1 MKNEYNFRRKKK
13 NSSQNYKGFHNRNK
27 AFLNIRKNVFYKE
40 LKQYF
45 FEEKIEE
52 LIEDKD
58 FLEYKNGYII
68 RYFSNYRRKFKN
80 ENEKNFFGVPVSI
93 VSNVEIKVSN
103 KCQLKELENFKEI
116 FIKITSKTFDEIIK
130 KGLGNVDINTLSLKQ
145 CVDILKENKIFLYV
159 PPYFSE
165 YRRRKINDDY
175 ELNCYFSSVIRQ
187 NYLSYIKEK
196 AEKVFKITL
205 IFFEN
210 DVLKK
215 FYFNK
220 LNLFSFKISKL
231 GLIESEKTLENEID
245 NFLKE
250 LETKYF
256 EKAEI
261 KPLLETI

>member
-1 MKNEYNFRRKKK
+1 MSTILEERRKIVAKIIRDFITEIKPFLISGKMFSTK
-13 NSSQNYKGFHNRNK
+13 N
-27 AFLNIRKNVFYKE
+27 LNNI
-40 LKQYF
+40 F

-68 RYFSNYRRKFKN
+68 KYFSDYRRKFKS
-80 ENEKNFFGVPVSI
+80 EKEKNFFGVPVSI
-93 VSNVEIKVSN
+93 VSNVEIKVSK

-130 KGLGNVDINTLSLKQ
+130 KGLGNVNIDNLSLRQ
-145 CVDILKENKIFLYV
+145 CVEILKENEIFLYV
-159 PPYFSE
+159 PPYSSSE
-165 YRRRKINDDY
+165 YRRRKIRGDY
-175 ELNCYFSSVIRQ
+175 ELNCYFSNVINK
-187 NYLSYIKEK
+187 NYLFYIKEK
-196 AEKVFKITL
+196 AEKVFKIIL

-215 FYFNK
+215 FYFNQ
-220 LNLFSFKISKL
+220 LNLFSFKINKL
-231 GLIESEKTLENEID
+231 GLLENGKTLENEID

-256 EKAEI
+256 EKEEI

>member
-1 MKNEYNFRRKKK
+1 MSTILEERRKIVAKIIKDFITEIKPFLISGKMFSTK
-13 NSSQNYKGFHNRNK
+13 N
-27 AFLNIRKNVFYKE
+27 LNNI
-40 LKQYF
+40 F
-45 FEEKIEE
+45 FEEKIKE

-80 ENEKNFFGVPVSI
+80 ENEKKFFGVPVSI

-256 EKAEI
+256 EKEEI

>member
-1 MKNEYNFRRKKK
+1 MSTILEERRKIVAKIIRDFITEIKPFLMSGKMFSVK
-13 NSSQNYKGFHNRNK
+13 N
-27 AFLNIRKNVFYKE
+27 LNNI
-40 LKQYF
+40 F
-45 FEEKIEE
+45 FEEKIEK
-52 LIEDKD
+52 LIEDKN

-68 RYFSNYRRKFKN
+68 RNFSNYRRKFKN
-80 ENEKNFFGVPVSI
+80 EKEKNFFGVPISI
-93 VSNVEIKVSN
+93 VSNIEIKVSN

-130 KGLGNVDINTLSLKQ
+130 KGLGNVDINNLSLKQ

-159 PPYFSE
+159 PPSYFKN
-165 YRRRKINDDY
+165 RRRKITDDY
-175 ELNCYFSSVIRQ
+175 ELNCYFSSVIKR

-261 KPLLETI
+261 KPLLEII

>member
-1 MKNEYNFRRKKK
+1 MNTILEERRKIVAQIIRDFITEIKPFLMSGKMFSTK
-13 NSSQNYKGFHNRNK
+13 N
-27 AFLNIRKNVFYKE
+27 LNDIFFKE
-40 LKQYF
+40 NI
-45 FEEKIEE
+45 EK
-52 LIEDKD
+52 LIEDKN

-231 GLIESEKTLENEID
+231 GLLESEKTLENEID

>member
-1 MKNEYNFRRKKK
+1 MSTILEERRKIVAKIIKDFITEIKPFLISGKMFSTK
-13 NSSQNYKGFHNRNK
+13 N
-27 AFLNIRKNVFYKE
+27 LNNI
-40 LKQYF
+40 F

-80 ENEKNFFGVPVSI
+80 ENEKNFFGVLVSI

-116 FIKITSKTFDEIIK
+116 FIKITSKTFDKIIK

-175 ELNCYFSSVIRQ
+175 ELNCYFSSVIKR

-215 FYFNK
+215 FYFNQ
-220 LNLFSFKISKL
+220 LNLFSFKINKL
-231 GLIESEKTLENEID
+231 GLLENGKTLENEID

-256 EKAEI
+256 EKEEI

>member
-1 MKNEYNFRRKKK
+1 MSTILEERRKIVAKIIKDFITEIKPFLISGKMFSTK
-13 NSSQNYKGFHNRNK
+13 N
-27 AFLNIRKNVFYKE
+27 LNNI
-40 LKQYF
+40 F

-175 ELNCYFSSVIRQ
+175 ELNCYFSSVIRR

-256 EKAEI
+256 EKEEI

>member
-1 MKNEYNFRRKKK
+1 MSTILEERRKIVAKIIRDFITEIKPFLMSGKMFSVK
-13 NSSQNYKGFHNRNK
+13 N
-27 AFLNIRKNVFYKE
+27 LNNI
-40 LKQYF
+40 F
-45 FEEKIEE
+45 FEEKIEK
-52 LIEDKD
+52 LIEDKN

-68 RYFSNYRRKFKN
+68 RNFSNYRRKFKN
-80 ENEKNFFGVPVSI
+80 EKEKNFFGVPISI
-93 VSNVEIKVSN
+93 VSNIEIKVSN

-130 KGLGNVDINTLSLKQ
+130 KGLGNVDINNLSLKQ

-159 PPYFSE
+159 PPSYFE
-165 YRRRKINDDY
+165 NRRRKITDDY
-175 ELNCYFSSVIRQ
+175 ELNCYFSSVIKR

-220 LNLFSFKISKL
+220 LNLFSFKINKL

-261 KPLLETI
+261 KPLLEII

>member
-1 MKNEYNFRRKKK
+1 MSTILEERRKIVAKIIRDFITEIKPFLMSGKMFSAK
-13 NSSQNYKGFHNRNK
+13 N
-27 AFLNIRKNVFYKE
+27 LNNI
-40 LKQYF
+40 F
-45 FEEKIEE
+45 FEEKIEK
-52 LIEDKD
+52 LIEDKN

-68 RYFSNYRRKFKN
+68 RYFSNYRRKLKN

>member
-1 MKNEYNFRRKKK
+1 MSTILEERRKIVAKIIKDFITEIKPFLISGKMFSTK
-13 NSSQNYKGFHNRNK
+13 N
-27 AFLNIRKNVFYKE
+27 LNNI
-40 LKQYF
+40 F

-175 ELNCYFSSVIRQ
+175 ELNCYFSSVIKR

-215 FYFNK
+215 FYFNQ
-220 LNLFSFKISKL
+220 LNLFSFKINKL
-231 GLIESEKTLENEID
+231 GLLENGKTLENEID

-256 EKAEI
+256 EKEEI

>member
-1 MKNEYNFRRKKK
+1 MSTILEERRKIVAKIIRDFITEIKPFLMSGKMFSTK
-13 NSSQNYKGFHNRNK
+13 N
-27 AFLNIRKNVFYKE
+27 LNNS
-40 LKQYF
+40 F
-45 FEEKIEE
+45 FEEKFEK
-52 LIEDKD
+52 LKKDKN
-58 FLEYKNGYII
+58 FLEYKTGDEIS
-68 RYFSNYRRKFKN
+68 YFSDYHKKFKN
-80 ENEKNFFGVPVSI
+80 EKEKNFFGVPVSI
-93 VSNVEIKVSN
+93 VNDVNIKVSK

-116 FIKITSKTFDEIIK
+116 FIRITSKTFDEIIK
-130 KGLGNVDINTLSLKQ
+130 KGVGNLDIDNLSLKQ
-145 CVDILKENKIFLYV
+145 CVDILKENEIFLYV
-159 PPYFSE
+159 PPSSYLE
-165 YRRRKINDDY
+165 YRKRKITDNY
-175 ELNCYFSSVIRQ
+175 ELNRYFLSVIKR

-261 KPLLETI
+261 KPLLEII

>member
-1 MKNEYNFRRKKK
+1 MSTILEERRKIVAKIIKDFITEIKPFLISGKMFSTK
-13 NSSQNYKGFHNRNK
+13 N
-27 AFLNIRKNVFYKE
+27 LNNI
-40 LKQYF
+40 F

-159 PPYFSE
+159 PPYFPE

-175 ELNCYFSSVIRQ
+175 ELNCYFSSVIKR

>member
-1 MKNEYNFRRKKK
+1 MSTILEERRKIVAKIIKDFITEIKPFLISGKMFSTK
-13 NSSQNYKGFHNRNK
+13 N
-27 AFLNIRKNVFYKE
+27 LNNI
-40 LKQYF
+40 F

-130 KGLGNVDINTLSLKQ
+130 KGLGNFDINTLSLKQ

-175 ELNCYFSSVIRQ
+175 ELNCYFSSVIRR

-256 EKAEI
+256 EKEEI